1 MGRLFHKISYSLR
14 HWNEVGVSMQR
25 KLTLYF
31 VCMVLI
37 VFAAAVILINMAGA
51 MPGSER
57 NLGEALTV
65 QHQNT
70 VSAMTKQVDILTA
83 RSISLSEEI
92 TRTMEQVLIRHG
104 KAFQDA
110 NDDPQLIL
118 DLEDSLYGS
127 LETVLRSNACSGA
140 FFVLDATVNSKTKN
154 ADTSRMGV
162 YLRFSDLKAVGTAN
176 QHIVYFRGA
185 ADLARKKQIQ
195 MHNRWNLE
203 FDTSQIP
210 CYETLLKF
218 NRSRLAEGAVWT
230 ERFRLR
236 DTWEDVIL
244 LCVPVLDQSGVP
256 CGICGVELSQL
267 YFVLSYP
274 AAESRFGNMVT
285 LLAPA
290 EGKKYDLSKA
300 MVGNAAG
307 TYLKSYGL
315 MEIRNGKYYQ
325 TATTEAARYLGLAT
339 PLEAR
344 FSSGQTPMVLTLL
357 PEDSYEQASLKYR
370 QIWFLG
376 AALFLILILL
386 LAGGVSGHFSA
397 PIVRSL
403 KALQQGETEEN
414 GVHKGIRSGISEIDA
429 LVSFLQSR
437 SQELK
442 TGELPP
448 EIDTMLR
455 EFTSRIDRLTPAE
468 TQIFRMFMDGCD
480 VQTAAERSFVSVAT
494 VRKHNTS
501 INRKLEVSNREELM
515 LYIDLFQRCGR
526 LEELTEL
533 TDKLL

>member
-1 MGRLFHKISYSLR
+1 MSRLFHKISYSLR

-25 KLTLYF
+25 KLTLY
-31 VCMVLI
+31 VACMVLF
-37 VFAAAVILINMAGA
+37 VFAAGVVVIQKAGI

-70 VSAMTKQVDILTA
+70 VSAMTKQMDLLTA

-92 TRTMEQVLIRHG
+92 TRTMEQVLIDSG
-104 KAFQDA
+104 KSFSDL
-110 NDDPQLIL
+110 DDDSDLIL
-118 DLEDSLYGS
+118 DLESSLYGS
-127 LETVLRSNACSGA
+127 LESVLRSNACSGA
-140 FFVLDATVNSKTKN
+140 FFVLDATVNTKAEC

-176 QHIVYFRGA
+176 QHMVYFRGA

-195 MHNRWNLE
+195 MHNRWDLE
-203 FDTSQIP
+203 FDTSLIP
-210 CYETLLKF
+210 CYDTLLHF

-236 DTWEDVIL
+236 DTWEDVTL
-244 LCVPVLDQSGVP
+244 LCVPVLDQNGEP

-274 AAESRFGNMVT
+274 AAESQFGNMVT
-285 LLAPA
+285 LLVSG

-300 MVGNAAG
+300 MIGNAAG
-307 TYLKSYGL
+307 TYLKSSGL
-315 MEIRNGKYYQ
+315 IEIRSGKYYE
-325 TATTEAARYLGLAT
+325 TASTGSTRYFGLAT
-339 PLEAR
+339 PLKAR
-344 FSSGQTPMVLTLL
+344 FSSGQTPMILTLL
-357 PEDSYEQASLKYR
+357 PEDSYHQASLRNR
-370 QIWFLG
+370 QLWYAG
-376 AALFLILILL
+376 TVLFLILILL

-403 KALQQGETEEN
+403 KAMQLEATGEDGQNT
-414 GVHKGIRSGISEIDA
+414 GIRSGISEIDA
-429 LVSFLQSR
+429 LVSFLQTR

-442 TGELPP
+442 TSDLPP
-448 EIDTMLR
+448 EIETMLQ
-455 EFTSRIDRLTPAE
+455 EFKDRVTRLTPAE
-468 TQIFRMFMDGCD
+468 LHIFQMFIEGCD

-515 LYIDLFQRCGR
+515 VYVDLFRRCGR
-526 LEELTEL
+526 LEELK
-533 TDKLL
+533 DR